1 MKDLELST
9 RARSYQ
15 KVASEKERL
24 GDNSLAAI
32 LYLKSAKYYVDAV
45 KVAKKES
52 DRTTWKRLGEYCLS
66 KYDALKFVGKK
77 GLPGKEGGIGG
88 TTSINAEE
96 GLKNYVENFIVSTEQ
111 IEADLD
117 DVAGLKSAKSI
128 INDLKIAI
136 EHPEVLERHPKL
148 RPPQGILLYGPPG
161 CGKTYFAG
169 AIAKELDT
177 TFFYVSAAELLSKYY
192 GESLKMIRTLF
203 EVARERSPSII
214 FVDEID
220 ALAMDRG
227 KINNETNKQVVTQ
240 FLNEMDGFKSK
251 IAKEAVFLITA
262 TNVFPEMLDKG
273 FTRSGRIDAS
283 IFVDLPDEKERAK
296 IFKSSLKGEAISED
310 INFDE
315 LALMTEGYSGADIS
329 LICNVALREV
339 VREEIEKNSA
349 IKITMDTLK
358 SAISSVKRSVSKD
371 DRDKYI
377 EQMKELGIGGM

>member
-1 MKDLELST
+1 MKDIELST
-9 RARSYQ
+9 SARSYQ
-15 KVASEKERL
+15 KVASEKERS
-24 GDNSLAAI
+24 GDNTLAAI

-45 KVAKKES
+45 KLARKES

-66 KYDALKFVGKK
+66 KSDALKFAGKR
-77 GLPGKEGGIGG
+77 GVTGEAGKSIS
-88 TTSINAEE
+88 SINAEE

-117 DVAGLKSAKSI
+117 DVAGLRDAKSI

-136 EHPEVLERHPKL
+136 EHPEVLERHPRL

-214 FVDEID
+214 FIDEID

-227 KINNETNKQVVTQ
+227 RINNETNKQVVTQ

-251 IAKEAVFLITA
+251 IAKEAVFLISA

-283 IFVDLPDEKERAK
+283 IFVDLPDEIERAK
-296 IFKSSLKGEAISED
+296 IFKSSLKGEDISED
-310 INFDE
+310 INFNE

-329 LICNVALREV
+329 LICNVALREI
-339 VREEIEKNSA
+339 VREEIEKNST
-349 IKITMDTLK
+349 IKITMDILK
-358 SAISSVKRSVSKD
+358 SAIGSVKRSVSVG

-377 EQMKELGIGGM
+377 EQMNELGVPRG